1 MIFTFDKES
10 IEKATTTFQNNNNFI
25 YTALP
30 RIKSLYT
37 IKKSLKAIPNLEWM
51 FEFNHTNV
59 NDNKVIIRYN
69 HNKSSDFSFSY
80 EIPLAQKFELRVF
93 LSKSSVHFIDIYN
106 FLINRN
112 IISKDQFPLKAA
124 YHTIPHFILNKNKR
138 YDLGI
143 LKQNSTNWD
152 LNLVDD
158 IIKKE
163 LHNSFSIFNPIF
175 NEILKNF
182 KL

>member
-1 MIFTFDKES
+1 
-10 IEKATTTFQNNNNFI
+10 
-25 YTALP
+25 
-30 RIKSLYT
+30 
-37 IKKSLKAIPNLEWM
+37 
-51 FEFNHTNV
+51 
-59 NDNKVIIRYN
+59 
-69 HNKSSDFSFSY
+69 
-80 EIPLAQKFELRVF
+80 
-93 LSKSSVHFIDIYN
+93 VHIIDIYN

-112 IISKDQFPLKAA
+112 IISKDQFPLKAE